1 MGKDARGMA
10 EAGACGMKLSIVT
23 PWYGPTA
30 QGDNNLLP
38 DFAAAVAGAEVV
50 VVDNATP
57 PETAAALFDTAGAHG
72 WVYLRNET
80 NAGFAGGNNQG
91 YAAATGDIIIFLNSD
106 IAAPPQ
112 FLDAI
117 AHDVRDGALYGP
129 SLQAQLVAG
138 RWLPYLEGWCVAA
151 TRATWERLRWLDT
164 LPGDKRGPWDADA
177 YPGPYWEDNDL
188 CLRAAEAG
196 VSLIQTTWPIH
207 HKGGRSTPG
216 LARNA
221 ATLERNRATFAAR
234 ALAAFDALPDV
245 PMSAARMRYLRECQ
259 TASDIQHHLP
269 LLHSTAH
276 GRVVEIGTRSGVS
289 TSALLAGVEQR
300 GGRLVSIDIDDCS
313 AHFAGHPLW
322 SFVQAD
328 STDARTVALLQEA
341 DALPADVLLL
351 DSLHTYEHLTA
362 ELNLWA
368 PHVQPGGVIL
378 VHDPETFPGV
388 RRAIVEF
395 CEARGWPVTF
405 VLPCNGMARIEVPE

>member
-1 MGKDARGMA
+1 MPKI
-10 EAGACGMKLSIVT
+10 SIVT

-30 QGDNNLLP
+30 DLLP
-38 DFAAAVAGAEVV
+38 DYAAAVAGAEVV

-57 PETAAALFDTAGAHG
+57 PETAAALADVAGAQG
-72 WVYLRNET
+72 WTYLRNET

-91 YAAATGDIIIFLNSD
+91 YAAASGDIIIFLNSD

-112 FLDAI
+112 FLDAV
-117 AHDVRDGALYGP
+117 AHDVKDGALYGP

-151 TRATWERLRWLDT
+151 TRATWGQIADVLFLHGQAHH
-164 LPGDKRGPWDADA
+164 LGPWDHDA

-188 CLRAAEAG
+188 CLRAALAG
-196 VSLIQTTWPIH
+196 VELVQTTWPIH

-234 ALAAFDALPDV
+234 ALAAFDSLAPA
-245 PMSAARMRYLRECQ
+245 PMSAARARYLRELATQ
-259 TASDIQHHLP
+259 SDIQHHLP
-269 LLHSTAH
+269 LLHAHAH

-289 TSALLAGVEQR
+289 TSALLAGVEAR

-313 AHFAGHPLW
+313 SHFHGHPLW
-322 SFVQAD
+322 AFVQAD
-328 STDARTVALLQEA
+328 STDPRTVRLLQEA
-341 DALPADVLLL
+341 DALPADVILL
-351 DSLHTYEHLTA
+351 DSLHTYEHVTA
-362 ELNLWA
+362 ELILWA

-388 RRAIVEF
+388 RRAVVEF

-405 VLPCNGMARIEVPE
+405 VLPCNGMARIEVPHVG